1 VDAVIFKEPILGGG
15 GSPRCGLGKASP
27 VWSGQSSG
35 RESETKCEI
44 SVQF

>member
-15 GSPRCGLGKASP
+15 RKSP